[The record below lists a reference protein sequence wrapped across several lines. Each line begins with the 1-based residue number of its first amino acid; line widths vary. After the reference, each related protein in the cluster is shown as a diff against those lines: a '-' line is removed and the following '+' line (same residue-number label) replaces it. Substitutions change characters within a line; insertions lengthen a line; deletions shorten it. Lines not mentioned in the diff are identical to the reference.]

1 MSQKS
6 SKRGNTGEL
15 SLEEA
20 YRKAYESIAEV
31 MENSRRFADWK
42 EHERALTPTQLELAE
57 RIRTAFAGITCG
69 ESLGYMSGEAADGP
83 CTEKYLRLFMQ
94 REERRD

>member
-1 MSQKS
+1 MSKKS

-31 MENSRRFADWK
+31 MENSRCR
-42 EHERALTPTQLELAE
+42 
-57 RIRTAFAGITCG
+57 FAGITCG
-69 ESLGYMSGEAADGP
+69 ESLGYMSGEAVYAYAAKHGII
-83 CTEKYLRLFMQ
+83 L
-94 REERRD
+94 